1 MLLSALKDKAR
12 EQGLPL
18 QTVAVEALHIILL
31 DVLFSQSESQV
42 MAFQGGTATHLLHGG
57 YRYSEDLDFAGEELT
72 SKNAVL
78 LVQKSQQAV
87 EKNVMQILGSGSA
100 LWKTP
105 APKSSTRVYTSWFH
119 FRPAGEPLTL
129 RVKLEFAQFPV
140 YNPEPFAVRS
150 DLDVLQRAPLINS
163 LPPEELLTEKIT
175 AVAGRRY
182 IKGRDLFDLWYL
194 TEILKTDFDAELT
207 ARKFHDYNVRTD
219 LTTRLHMLREF
230 SAEALT
236 QEMNRF
242 LPQRYRRMLEKDGFQ
257 KIHRQAISV
266 VKKAFAE
273 LKQ

>member
-1 MLLSALKDKAR
+1 MLLSTLKDKAR

-31 DVLFSQSESQV
+31 DALFSQSESQG

-57 YRYSEDLDFAGEELT
+57 YRYSEDLDFAGAELT
-72 SKNAVL
+72 SNNAML

-100 LWKTP
+100 SWKTP
-105 APKSSTRVYTSWFH
+105 EPKSSTRVYTSWFH
-119 FRPAGEPLTL
+119 FHPAGEPLTL

-140 YNPEPFAVRS
+140 YNPEPFVVRS
-150 DLDVLQRAPLINS
+150 DLDVLQRTPLING
-163 LPPEELLTEKIT
+163 LPPAELLAEKIA

-194 TEILKTDFDAELT
+194 TEILKMDFDTELT
-207 ARKFHDYNVRTD
+207 TRKFRDYNVRTD
-219 LTTRLHMLREF
+219 LTARLQLLREF
-230 SAEALT
+230 SDAALT

-242 LPQRYRRMLEKDGFQ
+242 LPQRYRRMIEKDGFQ
-257 KIHRQAISV
+257 KIHQQAVAV
-266 VKKAFAE
+266 VEKAFAE

>member
-1 MLLSALKDKAR
+1 MLFSTLKDKAQ

-31 DVLFSQSESQV
+31 ESLFSQSESRL

-57 YRYSEDLDFAGEELT
+57 YRYSEDLDFAGKKLT
-72 SKNAVL
+72 GQNTML
-78 LVQKSQQAV
+78 LVQNSQQAV
-87 EKNVMQILGSGSA
+87 EKNVVQIFGNGSA
-100 LWKTP
+100 VWKIP
-105 APKSSTRVYTSWFH
+105 EPKLSARVYTSWFH
-119 FRPAGEPLTL
+119 FHPAGEPLTL

-140 YNPEPFAVRS
+140 YHPEPLVVRS
-150 DLDVLQRAPLINS
+150 ELDVLQRAPLING
-163 LPPEELLTEKIT
+163 LPPNELLSEKIT

-182 IKGRDLFDLWYL
+182 IKGRDLFDLWYF
-194 TEILKTDFDAELT
+194 TKILKTDFDAELT

-219 LTTRLHMLREF
+219 LATRLHELREF

-242 LPQRYRRMLEKDGFQ
+242 LPQRYRRMLEKDGFR
-257 KIHRQAISV
+257 KIRQQAISV
-266 VKKAFAE
+266 VEKAFAE